1 MHLTKQ
7 IPNRAISVHTGSPGT
22 TGASEATGGAP
33 AYARKATTWGAAS
46 GGTITVTG
54 QGLHV
59 ESLNLEDGRL
69 VATGK
74 VDSIVYDERQPKKG
88 ALRRIL
94 R

>member
-1 MHLTKQ
+1 MDLF
-7 IPNRAISVHTGSPGT
+7 
-22 TGASEATGGAP
+22 SEQTIVAAT
-33 AYARKATTWGAAS
+33 S

>member
-1 MHLTKQ
+1 MAAEVRPHGLTLE
-7 IPNRAISVHTGSPGT
+7 NRARAVLTGVSDVDLF
-22 TGASEATGGAP
+22 SEQTIVAAT
-33 AYARKATTWGAAS
+33 S

>member
-1 MHLTKQ
+1 MKDATMATEARPHGLTLE
-7 IPNRAISVHTGSPGT
+7 NRARAILTGVSDVELF
-22 TGASEATGGAP
+22 SEQTIVAATSGGA
-33 AYARKATTWGAAS
+33 
-46 GGTITVTG
+46 ITVTG

-74 VDSIVYDERQPKKG
+74 VDSIVYDERLPKKG

>member
-1 MHLTKQ
+1 MKDATTTAEVRPHGLTLE
-7 IPNRAISVHTGSPGT
+7 NRARAVLTGVSDVDLF
-22 TGASEATGGAP
+22 SEQTIVAAT
-33 AYARKATTWGAAS
+33 S

-59 ESLNLEDGRL
+59 ESLNLEDGRR

>member
-1 MHLTKQ
+1 MKDAATETRPHGLTLE
-7 IPNRAISVHTGSPGT
+7 NRARAILTGVSDVDLF
-22 TGASEATGGAP
+22 SEQTIVAAT
-33 AYARKATTWGAAS
+33 S

-74 VDSIVYDERQPKKG
+74 VDSVVYDARMPKKG

>member
-1 MHLTKQ
+1 MKDATTAVEARPHGLTLE
-7 IPNRAISVHTGSPGT
+7 NRARAILTGVSDVELF
-22 TGASEATGGAP
+22 SEQTIVAAT
-33 AYARKATTWGAAS
+33 S

-69 VATGK
+69 VATGR
-74 VDSIVYDERQPKKG
+74 VDSIAYDERPAKKG
-88 ALRRIL
+88 ALKRIL

>member
-1 MHLTKQ
+1 MKDATMAAEVRPHGLTLE
-7 IPNRAISVHTGSPGT
+7 NRARAVLTGV
-22 TGASEATGGAP
+22 SEVDLFSEQTIVAAT
-33 AYARKATTWGAAS
+33 S